1 MAGEGNDVVFE
12 QLQIQ
17 RIRDEILP
25 LFARLAAGDEAFFE
39 NPYLGRSRDP
49 LRPESVMCAVG
60 GELHERCWQHVRESR
75 RRLHPETLCFPVDCR
90 ECPVYVDARPTIVE
104 ELGEEFNNM
113 VHLLRRNRKH
123 VQSAMNFTRDLA
135 SSLED
140 LDLENHRIREE
151 MNLDPLTGLF
161 NRRFLDESLEHEVQ
175 RCQHRRRQLSLLMLD
190 IDHFKTWNDLHGH
203 LEGDRMLARFGKL
216 LRASIRDYD
225 RAFRFGGEEF
235 LVLFP
240 DTGLEDARNV
250 AERIRRRFEQLV
262 FNVPVSRDFPEG
274 RDSRTISGGVACY
287 REGLGAMELL
297 EMADQALYCAKS
309 SGRNRIEYLPLH
321 VVA

>member
-1 MAGEGNDVVFE
+1 MAGEAHDAVFE

-25 LFARLAAGDEAFFE
+25 LFTRLADGEEVFYD
-39 NPYLGRSRDP
+39 NLCLGRSRDP
-49 LRPESVMCAVG
+49 LRSGPAMCFVS
-60 GELHERCWQHVRESR
+60 GERHERCWQRVRESR
-75 RRLHPETLCFPVDCR
+75 RCSHPDTLCFPIACE
-90 ECPVYVDARPTIVE
+90 ECPVYKDARPSIVE
-104 ELGEEFNNM
+104 ELGEEFNNL
-113 VHLLRRNRKH
+113 VHLLRRNEREVH
-123 VQSAMNFTRDLA
+123 SAMNFTRDLA

-140 LDLENHRIREE
+140 LDLENHRIREQ

-175 RCQHRRRQLSLLMLD
+175 RCQHRRRHLSLLMLD

-216 LRASIRDYD
+216 LRASVRDYD

-235 LVLFP
+235 VVLFP
-240 DTGLEDARNV
+240 DTGLDDALTV
-250 AERIRRRFEQLV
+250 AERIRMRFEQLV
-262 FNVPVSRDFPEG
+262 FTVPVTREFPEG
-274 RDSRTISGGVACY
+274 RDSRTISGGVAGY

-297 EMADQALYCAKS
+297 ELADQALYCAKS
-309 SGRNRIEYLPLH
+309 SGRNRIESVPLH
-321 VVA
+321 VVV

>member
-1 MAGEGNDVVFE
+1 MSAEAHDAGIE

-25 LFARLAAGDEAFFE
+25 LFARLAAGEEAFFD

-49 LRPESVMCAVG
+49 LRPEPVMCSVG
-60 GELHERCWQHVRESR
+60 GGTNERCWQQVREQR
-75 RRLHPETLCFPVDCR
+75 RRPHPETLCFPVDCGA
-90 ECPVYVDARPTIVE
+90 CPIYKDARPSIVE

-113 VHLLRRNRKH
+113 VHLMRRNRKN

-135 SSLED
+135 CSLED

-151 MNLDPLTGLF
+151 MNIDPLTGLF
-161 NRRFLDESLEHEVQ
+161 NRRFLDESLENEIQ
-175 RCQHRRRQLSLLMLD
+175 RCQHRRRHLSLLMLD

-235 LVLFP
+235 VVLFP
-240 DTGLEDARNV
+240 DTGLEDARAV
-250 AERIRRRFEQLV
+250 ADRIRLRFEQLV
-262 FNVPVSRDFPEG
+262 FTLPVGRNCPEG
-274 RDSRTISGGVACY
+274 RDSRTISGGVASY
-287 REGLGAMELL
+287 RDGLGAMELL
-297 EMADQALYCAKS
+297 ELADQALYCAKS
-309 SGRNRIEYLPLH
+309 SGRNRIENVPLH
-321 VVA
+321 VVV